1 MYMYSYLFNIWSVFV
16 MCYAQYQ
23 IDVFNVFDGLPI
35 NTQIDSNLICTTK
48 KYICNFNLN
57 EKY

>member
-1 MYMYSYLFNIWSVFV
+1 MYSYLLIFDLYCV